1 MAIMGVA
8 KAVYGVDDLDN
19 CTRFF
24 TDYGLDLKEKSSE
37 KIVFELEDGAQVIL
51 RKKDDPSLPKS
62 WFDGNGIKET
72 IWGVDTQESLEQLVE
87 GLKTDREVRRDNDGT
102 AHFIAD
108 DGMPQGL
115 MVYRPRPVV
124 SAADEI
130 NTPAKAARVNRNRT
144 WRKRAHPK
152 SIAHVVF
159 QVAEPMKSYQFF
171 KQRLGFRLSD
181 TQRKLGVY
189 ARADGSHEHHNI
201 FFFNADYLP
210 PPVRKLGF
218 NHTAFACDDI
228 DEMMVG
234 ANYLERQG
242 WATRRPGGF
251 VGLGRHRISSA
262 LFFYIPCPAGGHAEY
277 LADQDYLDDSWMPR
291 DWEENFG
298 GSVWVHDIPEH
309 MKKGY
314 SWDVKYADDEAGVK

>member
-8 KAVYGVDDLDN
+8 KAVYGVDDLDT

-24 TDYGLDLKEKSSE
+24 IDYGLDQIEKTADRT
-37 KIVFELEDGAQVIL
+37 VFELEDGAQVIL
-51 RKKDDPSLPKS
+51 RKKDDPSLPKA

-72 IWGVDTQESLEQLVE
+72 IWGVDTQDSLERLVE

-102 AHFIAD
+102 AHFVAD

-159 QVAEPMKSYQFF
+159 QVANPMQSYQFF
-171 KQRLGFRLSD
+171 KERLGFRLSD
-181 TQRKLGVY
+181 TQRKLGCY

-210 PPVRKLGF
+210 PQVRKLGF

-234 ANYLERQG
+234 ANFLERQG

-309 MKKGY
+309 LKKNY
-314 SWDVKYADDEAGVK
+314 SWDVKYAEEDAAK

>member
-8 KAVYGVDDLDN
+8 KAVYGVDDIDN

-24 TDYGLDLKEKSSE
+24 TDYGLGLIDKTTEKS
-37 KIVFELEDGAQVIL
+37 IFELADGSQVIL
-51 RKKDDPSLPKS
+51 RKKTDPALPQT

-72 IWGVDTQESLEQLVE
+72 IWGVDTQDSLERLVE

-102 AHFIAD
+102 AHFVAD

-115 MVYRPRPVV
+115 MVYRPRPIV

-144 WRKRAHPK
+144 WRKRAQPK

-159 QVAEPMKSYQFF
+159 QVADPMKSFQFF
-171 KQRLGFRLSD
+171 KDRLGFRLSD
-181 TQRKLGVY
+181 TQRRLGVY
-189 ARADGSHEHHNI
+189 SRADGSHEHHNI
-201 FFFNADYLP
+201 FFFNADFLP
-210 PPVRKLGF
+210 PQVRKLGF

-277 LADQDYLDDSWMPR
+277 VADQDYLDDSWMPR

-298 GSVWVHDIPEH
+298 GSVWMHDIPEH
-309 MKKGY
+309 MTKGY
-314 SWDVKYADDEAGVK
+314 SWDVKYVDEDVVK

>member
-8 KAVYGVDDLDN
+8 RAVYGVDDLDL

-24 TDYGLDLKEKSSE
+24 TDYGLDLREKSAE
-37 KIVFELEDGAQVIL
+37 KVVFELEDGAQVVL
-51 RKKDDPSLPKS
+51 RKKDDPSLPKP

-72 IWGVDTQESLEQLVE
+72 IWGVDTADALEHLVD
-87 GLKTDREVRRDNDGT
+87 GLKSDREVRRDNDGT
-102 AHFIAD
+102 AHFVAD

-115 MVYRPRPVV
+115 MVYRPRPIV

-144 WRKRAHPK
+144 WRKRANPK

-159 QVAEPMKSYQFF
+159 QVADPWKSYQFF
-171 KQRLGFRLSD
+171 KERLHFRLSD
-181 TQRKLGVY
+181 TQRKLGCY

-218 NHTAFACDDI
+218 NHTAFSCDDI

-234 ANYLERQG
+234 ANHLERQG

-262 LFFYIPCPAGGHAEY
+262 LFYYIPCPAGGHAEY

-309 MKKGY
+309 LKKTY
-314 SWDVKYADDEAGVK
+314 SWDVKYFDEKAAK

>member
-1 MAIMGVA
+1 MAILGVA
-8 KAVYGVDDLDN
+8 KAVYGVDDLEK
-19 CTRFF
+19 CTNFF
-24 TDYGLDLKEKSSE
+24 NDYGLNLIEKTSE
-37 KIVFELEDGAQVIL
+37 KTLFELEDGSQVVL
-51 RKKDDPSLPKS
+51 RKKDDPSLPKA

-72 IWGVDTQESLEQLVE
+72 IWAVDTQESMDRLIANLQ
-87 GLKTDREVRRDNDGT
+87 TDREVRRDNDGT

-115 MVYRPRPVV
+115 TIFRKRSIV

-152 SIAHVVF
+152 MISHVVF
-159 QVAEPMKSYQFF
+159 QVENPQLSYDFF
-171 KQRLGFRLSD
+171 KKRLGFRLSD
-181 TQRKLGVY
+181 TQRKLGCY
-189 ARADGSHEHHNI
+189 ARADGSNEHHNI
-201 FFFNADYLP
+201 FFFNANYLP
-210 PPVRKLGF
+210 PQVRKLGF

-234 ANYLERQG
+234 ANYLERKG

-262 LFFYIPCPAGGHAEY
+262 LFYYIPCPAGGHAEY

-309 MKKGY
+309 LKKDY
-314 SWDVKYADDEAGVK
+314 SWDMQLFDEDAAK